1 METGRISKKE
11 MQRARDWA
19 KDESWVRK
27 KEYEKDAEY
36 LACVQDIL
44 DHPVFQSMEQFIQH
58 GSTTCKAHCIQVSY
72 MSYKIGRNRGWDFVS
87 AARAGLLHDLFLY
100 DWHTHAKET
109 GNHFH
114 GLTHPRVAM
123 NNAIAHFHIT
133 KKEQNMILRHM
144 WPLTPIPPR
153 WKEGFVLLYTDKFCS
168 TAEVAAQMKEQI
180 FMVLW
185 PRQFG

>member
-1 METGRISKKE
+1 
-11 MQRARDWA
+11 
-19 KDESWVRK
+19 
-27 KEYEKDAEY
+27 
-36 LACVQDIL
+36 
-44 DHPVFQSMEQFIQH
+44 
-58 GSTTCKAHCIQVSY
+58 
-72 MSYKIGRNRGWDFVS
+72 
-87 AARAGLLHDLFLY
+87 
-100 DWHTHAKET
+100 
-109 GNHFH
+109 
-114 GLTHPRVAM
+114 M